1 MTVTTVHES
10 DVLTASEPHPLMRWS
25 PLTGFAF
32 VVLFVVGVV
41 ASSPPADGATDAKW
55 IAAYTGNA
63 NKAGHIVTGV
73 CLALAGLCLL
83 AFMTALWTRIVDA
96 RRPTRVSPLPIVA
109 AGVAAACM
117 AVGGVLMGGA
127 ISVMSAPTPDAN
139 LLRLCNDI
147 GFTMVG
153 LGGMLAAALSV
164 AAISAQAR
172 AANLFG
178 RRMTAFGYVVAV
190 ILLAAVLFVPIVALL
205 VWLVV
210 AAIVSLRT
218 APAQV

>member
-1 MTVTTVHES
+1 MSVTTVQES
-10 DVLTASEPHPLMRWS
+10 DALTASEPSRVVRWS

-32 VVLFVVGVV
+32 VVLFIIGVV
-41 ASSPPADGATDAKW
+41 ASSPPSDGASDAKW

-63 NKAGHIVTGV
+63 HKAGHIVTGV

-83 AFMTALWTRIVDA
+83 AFMTAVWTRIVDA
-96 RRPTRVSPLPIVA
+96 QRPSRVSPLPVVA
-109 AGVAAACM
+109 AAVAAACM

-153 LGGMLAAALSV
+153 LGGMLAAALSI
-164 AAISAQAR
+164 AAISVQAR

-178 RRMTAFGYVVAV
+178 RRMAGLGYVVAV

-205 VWLVV
+205 IWLV
-210 AAIVSLRT
+210 AAGIVMLRT
-218 APAQV
+218 APAQP